1 MEQRPG
7 LGQLCRLLL
16 KHAAFTVGGGSV
28 TTVALERDFVED
40 EKWLSQDRFR
50 TIYGLAR
57 LTPGTSILALTTG
70 LGWDF
75 YRWRGALLGLVC
87 VAIPGSILAA
97 LLAAGYQEIYQNDI
111 ARRFMAGAAAA
122 VCGFIAASVLKM
134 IQPYLGAEQRLGT
147 AVIFVAVLAVCLLG
161 VSPFPVFVGLGVLG
175 YLLPDGAGK

>member
-1 MEQRPG
+1 MEQRPS

-28 TTVALERDFVED
+28 TTVALERDFVEG
-40 EKWLSQDRFR
+40 EKWLSRDRFR

-75 YRWRGALLGLVC
+75 YRWPGALLGLVC
-87 VAIPGSILAA
+87 AAIPGSILAA
-97 LLAAGYQEIYQNDI
+97 LLAAGYQEIYRNEI
-111 ARRFMAGAAAA
+111 ARRFMAGGAAA
-122 VCGFIAASVLKM
+122 VCGFIAASVVKM
-134 IQPYLGAEQRLGT
+134 IQPYLGADQRLGT
-147 AVIFVAVLAVCLLG
+147 AVIFVAVLAVSLLG

-175 YLLPDGAGK
+175 YLLPDGTGK